1 MFFKYNFNIL
11 KTMARKKLVRVLDL
25 EKGITRLAAVK
36 SIDTALDL
44 GNGINVPNY
53 ETQVNLLSTKLS
65 TYNTALSTIDDLYNE
80 CIAQIEVIKDWNE
93 RILTGVATKYG
104 KNSSQYEMAGGKKK
118 SERKKATPK
127 PKS

>member
-1 MFFKYNFNIL
+1 
-11 KTMARKKLVRVLDL
+11 MARKKLVRVLDL

-44 GNGINVPNY
+44 GNGIDVPNY
-53 ETQVNLLSTKLS
+53 EAQVTLLSGKLS
-65 TYNTALSTIDDLYNE
+65 TYNTALSTLDDLYND
-80 CIAQIEVIKDWNE
+80 CIAQINVIKDWNE

-104 KNSSQYEMAGGKKK
+104 KNSSQYEMAGGRKK

-127 PKS
+127 AK

>member
-1 MFFKYNFNIL
+1 
-11 KTMARKKLVRVLDL
+11 MARRKLARVLDL

-44 GNGINVPNY
+44 GNDITVANY
-53 ETQVNLLSTKLS
+53 ETQINLLSAKLS
-65 TYNTALSTIDDLYNE
+65 TYNTALSTIDDLYND
-80 CIAQIEVIKDWNE
+80 CIAQIVIIKDWNE

-127 PKS
+127 SQQ